1 MPIKDYSQTDVV
13 TIGPRALI
21 IDAAQQMVEN
31 HVGCLV
37 VVEDEKP
44 IGMLTDRDIVRRVIV
59 PGKDPRHTPASEAM
73 TPHPVTVNQDVGV
86 FDAISTMSDEGVRR
100 LPLVDES
107 GRLVG
112 LVAFDDLLLL
122 LGSELVNLAGISPT
136 ERYRERYQA
145 RASQP

>member
-13 TIGPRALI
+13 TVSPQALI

-44 IGMLTDRDIVRRVIV
+44 VGILTDRDIVRRIIV
-59 PGKDPRHTPASEAM
+59 PGKDPKQTPVSEAM
-73 TPHPVTVNQDVGV
+73 TPHPITMDQDGGI

-100 LPLVDES
+100 LPLIDES

-145 RASQP
+145 SAHRV